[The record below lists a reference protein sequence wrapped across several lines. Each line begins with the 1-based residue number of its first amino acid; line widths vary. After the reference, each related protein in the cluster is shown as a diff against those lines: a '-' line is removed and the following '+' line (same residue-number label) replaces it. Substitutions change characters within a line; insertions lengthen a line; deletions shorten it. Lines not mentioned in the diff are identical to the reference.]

1 MAKFVYFK
9 PEEKARAQNTDLV
22 SLLRAQG
29 ERPIRSGREHRTP
42 NDPSVTIRGNK
53 WFDHSKREG
62 GYAISFVQRY
72 YRLPYPEAVLLLLGR
87 KDGRTLEQAKPAAT
101 EPKPF
106 ALPEPYSNMRRVYA
120 YLLHKRHIER
130 EVVSHFTHE
139 KLLYEDEHHNCVFVG
154 MDGDIAKHAHLRS
167 TNSKGKVFRINVEGS
182 ESAHS
187 FHKDG
192 TDKSLYVFEA
202 PIDLLSHIT
211 LYPYGWQEHSY
222 VACCGTSAQPVLE
235 RLRQNPRL
243 DTVYLCLDNDDA
255 GNDACERMTETL
267 EEMNLEVQRL
277 CSQRKDWNDDL
288 CAKFEKKG
296 ESNMSHDTVSFVA
309 LCTGLLVF
317 LLVVSVVSKNY
328 SLNRIKSKTVGDG
341 QHGTARWATLKEIG
355 KTYAHI
361 PFAVAHW
368 RKGECLPQK
377 QGVVVGSMG
386 GGKKERRS
394 LATLGRTAVRYVKRI
409 WKKRKNGQYTD
420 EPELIRA
427 LVDSDDIH
435 CLMIGASGV
444 GKTAYFLYP
453 NLEYTCASG
462 MSFLALD
469 SKGDLAR
476 NYGAVASKYY
486 GYQVSV
492 VDLRN
497 PTCSDGYNLL
507 TLINRYMDLAVANP
521 EDLKSRAKSEK
532 YAKILSNTIINP
544 SGDESIYGQNSYF
557 YQAAEGVLTAT
568 ILLLAEHL
576 PPTKEQPEERRH
588 IVSVFKLAQELLTPI
603 GSGPKAKNGFQFLM
617 AMMPEDHKARWF
629 SGSALTT
636 AEQSMNSVMS
646 TVLSR
651 LNAFLDSE
659 LEQVLCFDNVIDAER
674 MAREK
679 CAVFL
684 ILPEEDVTKHFM
696 ASLIV
701 QALSQELF
709 YVADKNGGKLPR
721 RVIFFMDEFGT
732 MPPFNVLPL
741 FSAGRSRRLTLVPI
755 IQSLAQLEKNYGKEG
770 AAIIQDNCQTTIFGG
785 FAPSSQ
791 TAEVLSKALG
801 TRTVLSGSVSQGKES
816 SQSLQMMERPLL
828 SADELKSLP
837 KGEFIVMKTGTHPMQ
852 THLQLFLDW
861 GIAFGEE
868 YRVPEHGARKV
879 AYANKEMLMK
889 VIRRKY
895 PPAAGK
901 TPSSSEAEASGGKS
915 APAREE
921 VQQEMIAAVEGA
933 KRRAYN
939 TPKAEDTT

>member
-1 MAKFVYFK
+1 
-9 PEEKARAQNTDLV
+9 
-22 SLLRAQG
+22 
-29 ERPIRSGREHRTP
+29 
-42 NDPSVTIRGNK
+42 
-53 WFDHSKREG
+53 
-62 GYAISFVQRY
+62 
-72 YRLPYPEAVLLLLGR
+72 
-87 KDGRTLEQAKPAAT
+87 
-101 EPKPF
+101 
-106 ALPEPYSNMRRVYA
+106 
-120 YLLHKRHIER
+120 
-130 EVVSHFTHE
+130 
-139 KLLYEDEHHNCVFVG
+139 
-154 MDGDIAKHAHLRS
+154 
-167 TNSKGKVFRINVEGS
+167 
-182 ESAHS
+182 
-187 FHKDG
+187 
-192 TDKSLYVFEA
+192 
-202 PIDLLSHIT
+202 
-211 LYPYGWQEHSY
+211 
-222 VACCGTSAQPVLE
+222 
-235 RLRQNPRL
+235 
-243 DTVYLCLDNDDA
+243 
-255 GNDACERMTETL
+255 
-267 EEMNLEVQRL
+267 
-277 CSQRKDWNDDL
+277 
-288 CAKFEKKG
+288 
-296 ESNMSHDTVSFVA
+296 MSHDTVSFIA
-309 LCTGLLVF
+309 LCIGLLIF
-317 LLVVSVVSKNY
+317 LLVVSLVSKNY

-355 KTYAHI
+355 KSYAHI
-361 PFAVAHW
+361 PFDVVHW
-368 RKGECLPQK
+368 RKGERLPQK

-386 GGKKERRS
+386 GGKKERQC
-394 LATLGRTAVRYVKRI
+394 LAVLGRTAVRYVKRI

-521 EDLKSRAKSEK
+521 DDLKSRAKSEK

-588 IVSVFKLAQELLTPI
+588 IVSVFKLVQELLAPI

-646 TVLSR
+646 TVLAR

-696 ASLIV
+696 ASLMV

-709 YVADKNGGKLPR
+709 YVADKNGGRLPR
-721 RVIFFMDEFGT
+721 CVIFFMDEFGT

-770 AAIIQDNCQTTIFGG
+770 AAIIQDNCQTIIFGG

-921 VQQEMIAAVEGA
+921 VQQEMIAAAEGA